1 MAAAATFQTF
11 RRQINSTVWTEFFRV
26 SSARCVPK
34 FSGVLIFGFVFL
46 FLLMLLL
53 VFLMLLL
60 LSVAVAGPS
69 MSAGKRQKAI
79 KGIKNA

>member
-1 MAAAATFQTF
+1 M
-11 RRQINSTVWTEFFRV
+11 

-34 FSGVLIFGFVFL
+34 FSGVLIFAFVFL

-53 VFLMLLL
+53 VLLL
-60 LSVAVAGPS
+60 LSVAFAGPS